1 MSKLTVEP
9 TKPQYKFFDWVVSW
23 PIIRIL
29 KPIYEWKR
37 SFWIYCVLGFVST
50 IIATGLKL
58 IFVQCLNMYAA
69 IASVASWIISVLIS
83 FVMFRYMYFDRTNNS
98 FINELIKFATGRL
111 FTLGLDVV
119 VNLVTVDILGINVT
133 LITILMIPITAI
145 VNYFISKIFV
155 FKDKKSA

>member
-23 PIIRIL
+23 PVIRLL

-50 IIATGLKL
+50 VIGTILKL
-58 IFVQCLNMYAA
+58 VFVQAFGMLAA
-69 IASVASWIISVLIS
+69 IASTLSWVISTLASFI
-83 FVMFRYMYFDRTNNS
+83 MFRYMYFDRTNNT
-98 FINELIKFATGRL
+98 FMNELIKFTSGRL

-119 VNLVTVDILGINVT
+119 VNLITVDILDWNVT
-133 LITILMIPITAI
+133 LVTILMIPVTAI

-155 FKDKKSA
+155 FKDKKTA

>member
-23 PIIRIL
+23 PVIRLL

-37 SFWIYCVLGFVST
+37 SFWIYCVLGFIST
-50 IIATGLKL
+50 ILGTGLKL
-58 IFVQCLNMYAA
+58 LFVIVFGLL
-69 IASVASWIISVLIS
+69 ASVASVVSWIITTLIA
-83 FVMFRYMYFDRTNNS
+83 FIMFRYMYFDRTNNT
-98 FINELIKFATGRL
+98 FMNELIKFTGGRV

-119 VNLVTVDILGINVT
+119 VNLITVDILKWNVT
-133 LITILMIPITAI
+133 VVTIIMIPVTAI

-155 FKDKKSA
+155 FK

>member
-23 PIIRIL
+23 PVIRLL

-37 SFWIYCVLGFVST
+37 SFWIYCVLGFIST
-50 IIATGLKL
+50 ILGTGLKL
-58 IFVQCLNMYAA
+58 LFVLVFGLL
-69 IASVASWIISVLIS
+69 ASVASVVSWIITTLVA
-83 FVMFRYMYFDRTNNS
+83 FTMFRYMYFDRTNNT
-98 FINELIKFATGRL
+98 FINELIKFTGGRF

-119 VNLVTVDILGINVT
+119 VNLITVDILKWNVT
-133 LITILMIPITAI
+133 LVTILMIPVTAI

-155 FKDKKSA
+155 FKDKKTA